1 MGKILT
7 FDEWLKKITII
18 IDTREKKNDHII
30 KVLNQMKI
38 KYISKKLDIGD
49 YAFKYNYYD
58 SNEISKCIIERKNSL
73 DELSQ
78 NFTKNRARFKREFD
92 KLSEDNCI
100 HLVIEN
106 NTLDDLIKGNYS
118 SNISR
123 NSFIASLLSFEYRYN
138 IKVHFIS
145 GKYTAFL
152 IARLFYSYYY
162 ASKKRIEYKGN
173 DFMVCCINDEDI
185 SKEIKLAEAN

>member
-1 MGKILT
+1 MANILR
-7 FDEWLKKITII
+7 FEEWLKKITII
-18 IDTREKKNDHII
+18 IDTREKKNDHIV
-30 KVLNQMKI
+30 KVFNKMNI
-38 KYISKKLDIGD
+38 KYENKKLESCD

-78 NFTKNRARFKREFD
+78 NFTKNRARFKKEFE

-118 SNISR
+118 SSINR
-123 NSFIASLLSFEYRYN
+123 NSFIASLLSFELRYN

-145 GKYTAFL
+145 SNYTAFW
-152 IARLFYSYYY
+152 IAKLFYYYYY
-162 ASKKRIEYKGN
+162 ASKKRLEYKSN
-173 DFMVCCINDEDI
+173 DFLVYCM
-185 SKEIKLAEAN
+185 AEGQ